1 MKGNAFSVDLRWREK
16 VSNET
21 RTTAVYL
28 TTARTNLGLLISL
41 LMQCPAP
48 ADERPLVDRLIGYTD
63 AGLVHLKGLTKLE
76 GLRLG
81 FTQVTDAGLAH
92 LKGLTNLTDLNL
104 YRTQITDA
112 GLVHLKGLT
121 NLKTLY
127 LTSTKVTDAGIA
139 ELQQSLPNCKIKKP
153 NGEIHN

>member
-1 MKGNAFSVDLRWREK
+1 MKGNAFSVDLQWREK

-63 AGLVHLKGLTKLE
+63 AGL
-76 GLRLG
+76 
-81 FTQVTDAGLAH
+81 AH

-112 GLVHLKGLT
+112 GMVHLKGLT
-121 NLKTLY
+121 GLQGLDLY
-127 LTSTKVTDAGIA
+127 GTQVTEAGIA
-139 ELQQSLPNCKIKKP
+139 ELQKALSDCKIIK
-153 NGEIHN
+153 

>member
-81 FTQVTDAGLAH
+81 FAQVTDAGLTH
-92 LKGLTNLTDLNL
+92 LKGLTNLVVINL
-104 YRTQITDA
+104 ED
-112 GLVHLKGLT
+112 
-121 NLKTLY
+121 
-127 LTSTKVTDAGIA
+127 TKVTDVGIA
-139 ELQQSLPNCKIKKP
+139 KLRKALPNCKLEK
-153 NGEIHN
+153 

>member
-41 LMQCPAP
+41 LMQCPAL

-63 AGLVHLKGLTKLE
+63 AGLVHLKGLENLQ
-76 GLRLG
+76 RLD
-81 FTQVTDAGLAH
+81 VPR
-92 LKGLTNLTDLNL
+92 K
-104 YRTQITDA
+104 I
-112 GLVHLKGLT
+112 
-121 NLKTLY
+121 
-127 LTSTKVTDAGIA
+127 TDAGIA
-139 ELQQSLPNCKIKKP
+139 ELKQALPNCKLEK
-153 NGEIHN
+153 

>member
-81 FTQVTDAGLAH
+81 FTQVTDAGMVH
-92 LKGLTNLTDLNL
+92 LLGLTNLQTLNL
-104 YRTQITDA
+104 SRTQ
-112 GLVHLKGLT
+112 
-121 NLKTLY
+121 
-127 LTSTKVTDAGIA
+127 VTDTGIA
-139 ELQQSLPNCKIKKP
+139 ELQKTLPNCRIIK
-153 NGEIHN
+153 

>member
-63 AGLVHLKGLTKLE
+63 AGLGHLKGMT
-76 GLRLG
+76 
-81 FTQVTDAGLAH
+81 H
-92 LKGLTNLTDLNL
+92 LQTFNFRG
-104 YRTQITDA
+104 
-112 GLVHLKGLT
+112 
-121 NLKTLY
+121 
-127 LTSTKVTDAGIA
+127 TKVTTTGVAD
-139 ELQQSLPNCKIKKP
+139 LQKALPNCKILK
-153 NGEIHN
+153 

>member
-1 MKGNAFSVDLRWREK
+1 MKGNAFSVDLRWREN

-63 AGLVHLKGLTKLE
+63 AG
-76 GLRLG
+76 
-81 FTQVTDAGLAH
+81 
-92 LKGLTNLTDLNL
+92 
-104 YRTQITDA
+104 
-112 GLVHLKGLT
+112 
-121 NLKTLY
+121 
-127 LTSTKVTDAGIA
+127 IA
-139 ELQQSLPNCKIKKP
+139 ELQKALPNCKITK
-153 NGEIHN
+153 

>member
-63 AGLVHLKGLTKLE
+63 VGLVHLKGLTKLQ
-76 GLRLG
+76 RLVLPR
-81 FTQVTDAGLAH
+81 QITDAGLAH
-92 LKGLTNLTDLNL
+92 IKGLTQLQVLNL
-104 YRTQITDA
+104 GGTKITDA
-112 GLVHLKGLT
+112 GVA
-121 NLKTLY
+121 
-127 LTSTKVTDAGIA
+127 D
-139 ELQQSLPNCKIKKP
+139 LQKALPNCKITK
-153 NGEIHN
+153 

>member
-48 ADERPLVDRLIGYTD
+48 ADERPLVDRLIGYTN
-63 AGLVHLKGLTKLE
+63 AGLVHLQELIN
-76 GLRLG
+76 
-81 FTQVTDAGLAH
+81 
-92 LKGLTNLTDLNL
+92 LKFLYLLN
-104 YRTQITDA
+104 TPITDA
-112 GLVHLKGLT
+112 GLVHLKGLD
-121 NLKTLY
+121 NLQRLGLGDTQVTDAGLVHLKGLTTLTF
-127 LTSTKVTDAGIA
+127 LDIKNTQITDAGIA
-139 ELQQSLPNCKIKKP
+139 ELRKALPNC
-153 NGEIHN
+153 EITK

>member
-28 TTARTNLGLLISL
+28 TTARTKLGLLISL

-63 AGLVHLKGLTKLE
+63 AGLVHLKGLTKLQILD
-76 GLRLG
+76 LR
-81 FTQVTDAGLAH
+81 
-92 LKGLTNLTDLNL
+92 
-104 YRTQITDA
+104 YSRITDA
-112 GLVHLKGLT
+112 GLLHLKELT
-121 NLKTLY
+121 GLKTLH
-127 LTSTKVTDAGIA
+127 LRRTQITDAGIA
-139 ELQQSLPNCKIKKP
+139 ELQKALPNCKITK
-153 NGEIHN
+153 

>member
-63 AGLVHLKGLTKLE
+63 AGLVHLKDLTKLAH
-76 GLRLG
+76 LNVSNSK
-81 FTQVTDAGLAH
+81 VTDDGLMR
-92 LKGLTNLTDLNL
+92 LKGMTKLRSLSLANTDV
-104 YRTQITDA
+104 TDA
-112 GLVHLKGLT
+112 GLVHLKGM
-121 NLKTLY
+121 
-127 LTSTKVTDAGIA
+127 TSLQFLWLGNTSVTDAGFA
-139 ELQQSLPNCKIKKP
+139 ELQKALPNCQVIK
-153 NGEIHN
+153 

>member
-81 FTQVTDAGLAH
+81 FAQVTDAGLTH
-92 LKGLTNLTDLNL
+92 LKGLTNLVVINL
-104 YRTQITDA
+104 ED
-112 GLVHLKGLT
+112 
-121 NLKTLY
+121 
-127 LTSTKVTDAGIA
+127 TKVTDEGVA
-139 ELQQSLPNCKIKKP
+139 ELQKALPDCKIIK
-153 NGEIHN
+153 

>member
-63 AGLVHLKGLTKLE
+63 AGL
-76 GLRLG
+76 
-81 FTQVTDAGLAH
+81 AH
-92 LKGLTNLTDLNL
+92 LKGLTNLTDLTL
-104 YRTQITDA
+104 YSTQLTDA
-112 GLVHLKGLT
+112 GRRRLGAYREQCAFTAMNRWPRATRWPHKP
-121 NLKTLY
+121 
-127 LTSTKVTDAGIA
+127 STTANNQRRRQA
-139 ELQQSLPNCKIKKP
+139 WPTKIP
-153 NGEIHN
+153 AWLFCG